1 MSLASRFAAVV
12 ALSAIVSGTAG
23 PARADGNVARGKDL
37 AYTCLGCHGVKDYK
51 NVYPTYS
58 VPKLAGQSP
67 AYITAALLGYRSG
80 DRSHGTMHAHAAS
93 LSDQD
98 IADVAAYLGAEP
110 LKASG
115 KPPAA
120 SAPEAV
126 QVCVACHGG
135 DGVAVLP
142 DYPSLAGQ
150 HADYLA
156 RALEEYKKGARK
168 NPIMAGFVATLSAA
182 DIEALAD
189 YFSRQSPGLE
199 TVARRTSRFSAR

>member
-1 MSLASRFAAVV
+1 MSLASRIAAAL
-12 ALSAIVSGTAG
+12 ALSALVSGTVGIAH
-23 PARADGNVARGKDL
+23 ADGDAARGKDL
-37 AYTCLGCHGVKDYK
+37 AYTCLGCHAVEDYK

-58 VPKLAGQSP
+58 VPKLSGQSP

-98 IADVAAYLGAEP
+98 IADIAAYLGGEP

-120 SAPEAV
+120 NAPQAV

-142 DYPSLAGQ
+142 EYPSLAGQ
-150 HADYLA
+150 HADYIE

-168 NPIMAGFVATLSAA
+168 NPIMAGFVTTLTED
-182 DIEALAD
+182 DIKALAA
-189 YFSRQSPGLE
+189 YFSSQSPGLE
-199 TVARRTSRFSAR
+199 TVARRASRFSAR

>member
-1 MSLASRFAAVV
+1 MPVRTSSLLRATFAVLLLA
-12 ALSAIVSGTAG
+12 AGSAAHAAG
-23 PARADGNVARGKDL
+23 DAARGKL
-37 AYTCLGCHGVKDYK
+37 LSYTCLGCHGIENYK

-168 NPIMAGFVATLSAA
+168 NPIMAGFVATLSEA